1 MPGDGILQR
10 FREAP
15 PKFNQLYILQGQ
27 TMKKALYI
35 TLVLLCGNSSL
46 VLAQI
51 NAVYEA
57 GGQESQRQAQEREK
71 ELRKSIQQK
80 PGNDE
85 AINAEGAVADQ
96 SEETKPVEE
105 IESIKEETDKVLI
118 NKIIVS
124 GNTILPNSEIY
135 AIVASFEG
143 KELSMAD
150 MQKVADL
157 VSDAF
162 RQKGFITTRT
172 ILPPQQLDN
181 NTLELKVVEG
191 QMGNVDV
198 QGNRFFKKRLFTKR
212 ISNQQGQPLDYNR
225 LRADLSKLN
234 QASDRSVKAVLT
246 PGKEP
251 GQTDVILNV
260 KDRLPIHLGLT
271 YDNYS
276 SKYIGKHGFAGTLT
290 HNNLLGFDDILT
302 IEYRQAPSMNTY
314 QLVSGRYLLPITSST
329 QLGLYA
335 AHNDLELQKDFK
347 ALDAEGQSDV
357 YSIFVNQ
364 ELLTKDNYTIRGSL
378 GFDYKD
384 VFNYLLGEED
394 SRDKLR
400 VVKLGVNVDGTD
412 QFYGR
417 NIVNNEISTG
427 IPDFMGGSESIDDK
441 SSRVGTGSKF
451 IKNKTDVLRLQQLPW
466 DANVLL
472 KGQVQLSS
480 HALPAVE
487 QYQLGGINNV
497 RGFAPGAAV
506 GDSGET
512 FTGEFSVP
520 VYFLPQS
527 IQVPYYKTK
536 LYDAIRIPLYY
547 DFGHV
552 TLRNPQ
558 VGEKKETSLSSI
570 GTGLSLNL
578 PEDLTLRLDVAWKVN
593 GETFDDKGQRVW
605 MQASKQF

>member
-1 MPGDGILQR
+1 
-10 FREAP
+10 
-15 PKFNQLYILQGQ
+15 
-27 TMKKALYI
+27 MKKALYI
-35 TLVLLCGNSSL
+35 TLVLLCGHSSL

-80 PGNDE
+80 PGSDE

-96 SEETKPVEE
+96 VEETKPVEE
-105 IESIKEETDKVLI
+105 IESIKEEADKVLI

-150 MQKVADL
+150 MQQVADL

-212 ISNQQGQPLDYNR
+212 MSNQQGEALNYNR
-225 LRADLSKLN
+225 LRADLSALN
-234 QASDRSVKAVLT
+234 QAPDRSVKAVLT

-260 KDRLPIHLGLT
+260 KDRLPIHVGLS

-276 SKYIGKHGFAGTLT
+276 SKYIGKHGFSGNLT

-314 QLVSGRYLLPITSST
+314 QLVSGRYLFPVTSST
-329 QLGLYA
+329 QLGLYV
-335 AHNDLELQKDFK
+335 AHNDLELQKDFEI
-347 ALDAEGQSDV
+347 LDAEGQSDV

-364 ELLTKDNYTIRGSL
+364 DLLTKDNYRIRGSL

-384 VFNYLLGEED
+384 VYNYLLGEED

-400 VVKLGVNVDGTD
+400 VVKLGLNVDGTD

-417 NIVNNEISTG
+417 NIVNNETSTG

-527 IQVPYYKTK
+527 IEVPYYKTK

-570 GTGLSLNL
+570 GTGLSLSL
-578 PEDLTLRLDVAWKVN
+578 PEDLTFRLDVAWKVN